1 MDKFAHEKARRAD
14 LVKKKGA
21 DPIWSG
27 IRKGDEYLEA
37 LAAHFPKVIHKAPS
51 AQSASKMDRFDLPE
65 LSAESLKMF
74 GLLVVFHPKT
84 LVREIKKKSD
94 GEFEVI
100 FAQWDSGFVDSLL
113 SSLSALDR
121 FKNERKEG

>member
-37 LAAHFPKVIHKAPS
+37 LAARFPGGVPS
-51 AQSASKMDRFDLPE
+51 VVKSA
-65 LSAESLKMF
+65 
-74 GLLVVFHPKT
+74 G
-84 LVREIKKKSD
+84 
-94 GEFEVI
+94 
-100 FAQWDSGFVDSLL
+100 
-113 SSLSALDR
+113 
-121 FKNERKEG
+121 